1 MFFIHYLLSTACS
14 LTFKLTVTLKEDYD
28 VTLTVYK
35 TWLNW
40 CSEIC

>member
-1 MFFIHYLLSTACS
+1 MFFIHYLLSTTCPLS
-14 LTFKLTVTLKEDYD
+14 FTLKEDYD